1 SLYIVVAA
9 AGAVLVTYGIVEQ
22 EVVDS
27 ILPMVA
33 GVLAVAGGGVAAANT
48 DTKKINPV
56 MDEQEE
62 PVEPAS
68 SVPDVTPSVS
78 GLPVWDHRPQSLT
91 RGTRE
96 GTVWVASLPVRAL
109 GGVVLGRVWVRCA
122 GPSGSVSGRSGV
134 LCVGCPTING

>member
-1 SLYIVVAA
+1 MTNINPKLRVSLYIVVAA

-56 MDEQEE
+56 ADEQEE
-62 PVEPAS
+62 PVKPAS

-78 GLPVWDHRPQSLT
+78 GLPVWDQPSSIPDEGYAGRHR
-91 RGTRE
+91 
-96 GTVWVASLPVRAL
+96 L
-109 GGVVLGRVWVRCA
+109 GG
-122 GPSGSVSGRSGV
+122 
-134 LCVGCPTING
+134 